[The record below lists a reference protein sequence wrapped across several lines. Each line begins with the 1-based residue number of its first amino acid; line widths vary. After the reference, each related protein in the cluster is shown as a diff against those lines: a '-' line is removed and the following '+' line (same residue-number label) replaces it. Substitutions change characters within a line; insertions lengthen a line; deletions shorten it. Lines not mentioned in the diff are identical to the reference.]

1 MLEYTVV
8 ATTFNDSKEIKEYLN
23 SICNQTFPPKEIII
37 ADGGSSDD
45 TILVCT
51 EFDAGEKT
59 KIIVLN
65 DGRLNISQGYNLAI
79 RNTATEYVGVTG
91 VGNFYE
97 PDYFEKL
104 LKYVPEYEVVY
115 SPVRGYDV
123 NKYSE
128 TYNRTFLNGDY
139 GQRIS
144 IATNHGVLL
153 RKSIFDKL
161 GYFYEEFIYAGE
173 DAEFYQMV
181 KDAGYSTLIV
191 PDAKCLW
198 FTPKNRKEFLKQIK
212 NYAIADMQIYG
223 FRKIIK
229 REKRNILKLMIDS
242 IGLLGILLTL
252 FSNYLWTLFFVGAFA
267 TVHIVDAYKY
277 RGKNYK
283 MVIEQRYYKLYYYF
297 RFRKYFGKEY
307 LVHRRT
313 AK

>member
-1 MLEYTVV
+1 MIEYTVV
-8 ATTFNDSKEIKEYLN
+8 ATTFNDSKEIKEYLK

-45 TILVCT
+45 TVLICT

-59 KIIVLN
+59 RITVLN

-79 RNTATEYVGVTG
+79 RNTTTEYVGVTG
-91 VGNFYE
+91 IGNYYA

-104 LKYVPEYEVVY
+104 LSYVPEYDVVY
-115 SPVRGYDV
+115 STVRGYDV
-123 NKYSE
+123 NKYAK

-153 RKSIFDKL
+153 RKSIFDHL
-161 GYFYEEFIYAGE
+161 GYFYERFIYAGE
-173 DAEFYQMV
+173 DAEFYQLV

-191 PDAKCLW
+191 PNANCLW
-198 FTPKNRKEFLKQIK
+198 YTPKNRKEFLKQIK

-223 FRKIIK
+223 LQNIIK
-229 REKRNILKLMIDS
+229 REKRNILKIVID
-242 IGLLGILLTL
+242 IVCILGTLLTL
-252 FSNYLWTLFFVGAFA
+252 FSNYLWTFLFVGVFVAI
-267 TVHIVDAYKY
+267 HIVDAYKHS
-277 RGKNYK
+277 GKNYV

-297 RFRKYFGKEY
+297 RFRKYFCIDYQVDREGVK
-307 LVHRRT
+307 
-313 AK
+313 